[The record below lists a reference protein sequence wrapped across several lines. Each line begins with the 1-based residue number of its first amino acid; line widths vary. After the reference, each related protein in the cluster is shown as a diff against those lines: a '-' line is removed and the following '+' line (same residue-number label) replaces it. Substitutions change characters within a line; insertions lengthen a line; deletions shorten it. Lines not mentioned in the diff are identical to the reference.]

1 VRPDACC
8 AATRSWLEECATK
21 ERQEESTGEHRC
33 QRVRSVRDTFRQFGH
48 RAGTVIR
55 DKYGEEDGAAGG
67 YRTYDLSLT
76 KGAAEGKL
84 CR

>member
-1 VRPDACC
+1 VPAWR
-8 AATRSWLEECATK
+8 
-21 ERQEESTGEHRC
+21 

-55 DKYGEEDGAAGG
+55 DKYGGEDGAAGR

-76 KGAAEGKL
+76 KVVLPRARQAENQRVKERVVTNSWRL
-84 CR
+84 